1 MVKMEDE
8 DELDNLL
15 NQLNSNPITVVE
27 EAKAP
32 AVIDEIEEDEILRR
46 GLKEVEDDR
55 ELAKKAFDLFYPNLA
70 MGQDKSQ
77 GSKESLMKAIELRIL
92 AGKTTVELL
101 KAKNSKQKEQSGNV
115 GIFINQNKSGID
127 IQNIRNNLED

>member
-1 MVKMEDE
+1 
-8 DELDNLL
+8 
-15 NQLNSNPITVVE
+15 
-27 EAKAP
+27 
-32 AVIDEIEEDEILRR
+32 
-46 GLKEVEDDR
+46 
-55 ELAKKAFDLFYPNLA
+55 

-115 GIFINQNKSGID
+115 GIFINHNKSGID